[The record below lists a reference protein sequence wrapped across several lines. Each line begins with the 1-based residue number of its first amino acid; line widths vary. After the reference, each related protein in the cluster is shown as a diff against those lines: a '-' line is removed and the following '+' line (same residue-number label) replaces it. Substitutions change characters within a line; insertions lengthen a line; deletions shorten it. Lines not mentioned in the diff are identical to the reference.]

1 VMRGLKAVSDAGLI
15 YDLLVK
21 PQHLPSILKVMEKL
35 PDLRMVLEHMG
46 KPPIRSGATKPWAG
60 DLSAVA
66 GNPSLQCKISEL
78 VTQAH
83 WKQFSSEDFKPYVQH
98 ALKCF
103 SPERLM
109 WGSGWPVCLLAA
121 DFGATLS
128 SAVEAL
134 GPLSKAELD
143 RVFRQTA
150 RSCYGLD

>member
-1 VMRGLKAVSDAGLI
+1 MRGLKAVSDAGLI

-46 KPPIRSGATKPWAG
+46 KPPIRSGAIEPWAG
-60 DLSAVA
+60 DLSAFA
-66 GNPSLQCKISEL
+66 RNPSVQCKISEL

-83 WKQFSSEDFKPYVQH
+83 WKKWSSEDFKPYVQH

-103 SPERLM
+103 SPDRLM

-121 DFGATLS
+121 DFERTLS

-150 RSCYGLD
+150 RSCYGID